1 MKELKKLKT
10 KRKTI
15 RSRVTACHNRIGSHP
30 SFTIL
35 QVDSERANL
44 LDYKE
49 DHRNLDNL
57 I

>member
-15 RSRVTACHNRIGSHP
+15 RSRVTACHNRIGSYP